1 MPHALFL
8 GSFLAGVDRLN
19 MIPQPPIMR
28 KPRNVTMPSL
38 NPFRRTR
45 SVRSDSEQGDGITTV
60 ISPVLLRAPRPSS
73 GSEAAVLEN
82 DGAKDEINLQDSV
95 VELTKEEKLFAIE
108 QKEYERNVRMFD
120 RIKWVDVHLFHSTVS
135 DLIFCSILELT
146 GSILQIDTAISLLSF
161 ALTINASIL
170 TLAGAVYYYNESPP
184 TEDADLFGAFDL
196 IKSYIGHGTY
206 FSHVSDTS

>member
-8 GSFLAGVDRLN
+8 GSFLSGVDRLN
-19 MIPQPPIMR
+19 MIPQPPSMR
-28 KPRNVTMPSL
+28 KPRNVTMPSF

-45 SVRSDSEQGDGITTV
+45 SIRSDSEQGEGVSTG
-60 ISPVLLRAPRPSS
+60 ISPALLQAPRPSS

-82 DGAKDEINLQDSV
+82 DGAKDEVHLQDSV

-135 DLIFCSILELT
+135 VT
-146 GSILQIDTAISLLSF
+146 
-161 ALTINASIL
+161 
-170 TLAGAVYYYNESPP
+170 
-184 TEDADLFGAFDL
+184 
-196 IKSYIGHGTY
+196 
-206 FSHVSDTS
+206 

>member
-19 MIPQPPIMR
+19 MIPQPPTMR

-45 SVRSDSEQGDGITTV
+45 SVRSDSEQGDGITTA

-108 QKEYERNVRMFD
+108 QKEYERNIRMFD

-135 DLIFCSILELT
+135 VT
-146 GSILQIDTAISLLSF
+146 
-161 ALTINASIL
+161 
-170 TLAGAVYYYNESPP
+170 
-184 TEDADLFGAFDL
+184 
-196 IKSYIGHGTY
+196 
-206 FSHVSDTS
+206 